1 MIIYMGASGSKQE
14 SDTLNN
20 TFPFEEY
27 SIDELIEI
35 GKKPVTQ
42 VNLRDMIDPK
52 KMYSANESINKIK
65 SIKNTF
71 GSITLDKNRR
81 LNDLIRYELLLMNY
95 SNKNNDVLKE
105 LAQQLN
111 NSDSNLKENN
121 EEKYVNLNKSRT
133 LIKINKELII
143 TKKFII
149 VVIFILLIFALAAL
163 LMILRKR
170 TLLQ

>member
-1 MIIYMGASGSKQE
+1 MGASGSKQE
-14 SDTLNN
+14 SNNTLNN

-95 SNKNNDVLKE
+95 SNKNNEVLKE
-105 LAQQLN
+105 LEQQIN
-111 NSDSNLKENN
+111 NSDSNLKENT
-121 EEKYVNLNKSRT
+121 EEKYANLNQSRNF
-133 LIKINKELII
+133 IKINKELII

-149 VVIFILLIFALAAL
+149 VVIFILLIFAIAAL